1 MIDKLNP
8 LISIIIPTYNREI
21 ELNFAVNSILDQTYK
36 NWELIIVDNNSS
48 DGTDNLI
55 KKFNDSR
62 ITLLKIINN
71 GVIASSR
78 NKGIKESNGKYLAFL
93 DSDDWW
99 LPNKL
104 MKCVDRINNS
114 KDGIDLIYHSL
125 YISNKR
131 KNIYTFK
138 KIFARQLLMPVFK
151 DLILNNNPI
160 ATSSVLVSKEIVKK
174 AGAFSEDKSL
184 IAAEDYDL
192 WLRISMLTDKFES
205 IKAPLGYWF
214 DGGNTSSPLLTLKYL
229 DTLRKIHIDP
239 LILKTRKKLPVWWLY
254 SKGRSLFL
262 INDYKEAKIYL
273 KKVFLRNSNLSV
285 KIKSLYM
292 LTKIYFFK

>member
-1 MIDKLNP
+1 MKKK
-8 LISIIIPTYNREI
+8 LISIIINCHNGEKYLHKTLE
-21 ELNFAVNSILDQTYK
+21 SILHQKYK
-36 NWELIIVDNNSS
+36 NYEVIFVD
-48 DGTDNLI
+48 DGSTDNTRNILKNI
-55 KKFNDSR
+55 KNES
-62 ITLLKIINN
+62 LKILHHD
-71 GVIASSR
+71 R
-78 NKGIKESNGKYLAFL
+78 NYGKGKAIQTGIKESNGKYLAFL

-192 WLRISMLTDKFES
+192 WLRISKLTDKFES

-239 LILKTRKKLPVWWLY
+239 LILKTRKKLPIWWLY